1 MKPKIHSGHIEVAV
15 ANLFGYRQHLI
26 VPNVSWGWDLRHE
39 ADLIIVNPSNKVTE
53 VEIKISIADL
63 KADFK
68 KQNGHGSKKIGRLYY
83 AFPVDMLEKALPLIP
98 INCGIITVKTID
110 PEYDNGVPRF
120 RADFYRIIKYDKNI
134 APITDMQ
141 RIKLGDLGCMRIW
154 SLKDSLYKK
163 LANA

>member
-1 MKPKIHSGHIEVAV
+1 MRIHSGHIEVAV

-39 ADLIIVNPSNKVTE
+39 ADMIIVNPANKVTE

-68 KQNGHGSKKIGRLYY
+68 KQNGHQSKKIGRLYY
-83 AFPVDMLEKALPLIP
+83 AFPVEMLEKALLLIP
-98 INCGIITVKTID
+98 NDCGIITVRTR
-110 PEYDNGVPRF
+110 ENGTYV
-120 RADFYRIIKYDKNI
+120 ASFYKMVKYDKSIN
-134 APITDMQ
+134 PITDMQ

-154 SLKDSLYKK
+154 SLKTALYNKQK
-163 LANA
+163 